1 MEVSDNQSAAELVL
15 CGEIGGNMNDYKELV
30 ENLRE
35 EADAVQAMGNA
46 NKERA
51 IEIWN
56 RRDVE

>member
-1 MEVSDNQSAAELVL
+1 
-15 CGEIGGNMNDYKELV
+15 MNDYKELV

-35 EADAVQAMGNA
+35 EADAVQVMGNA

>member
-1 MEVSDNQSAAELVL
+1 
-15 CGEIGGNMNDYKELV
+15 MNDYKELV
-30 ENLRE
+30 KYLRE

-56 RRDVE
+56 RRVNDATD